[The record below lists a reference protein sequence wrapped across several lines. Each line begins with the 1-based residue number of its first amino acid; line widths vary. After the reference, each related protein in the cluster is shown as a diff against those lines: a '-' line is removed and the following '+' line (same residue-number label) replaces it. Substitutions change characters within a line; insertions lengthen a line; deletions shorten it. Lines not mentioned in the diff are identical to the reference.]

1 MSRPLRIEYENAFY
15 HVIARGE
22 RRDVIFIC
30 PADKKKFLI
39 KLGEATEKYRLLVHA
54 YVLMANHYHLLVETP
69 QGNLSQAMHYLN
81 ASYGNWFRRKY
92 DIVGSVFQGR
102 YKAILVEKD
111 EYLKVLSAYI
121 HLNPV
126 RAGIADKPSLYEY
139 SSYCF
144 YSQNLKHPAFLRTE
158 DLLGMFNGN
167 RSEYRRFVESY
178 SKHGT
183 EIDPEE
189 IYGKNALLG
198 SEGFLRNA
206 FKQMNNAGGM
216 IDERE
221 QPDVRDMSLV
231 NADDIMEI
239 MLVEMRIAEDDIWQR
254 QRGNVYR
261 KLLIYGLWQHTAN
274 SLKQIGEIMKMD
286 YAAVSAMVR
295 IFKNELTT
303 DKTSRLLA
311 ERLAREVMKRR
322 IRKM

>member
-15 HVIARGE
+15 HVIVRGE
-22 RRDVIFIC
+22 RRDAIFTC
-30 PADKKKFLI
+30 FADKEKFLI
-39 KLGEATEKYRLLVHA
+39 KLGETAEKYRLLVHA
-54 YVLMANHYHLLVETP
+54 YVLMDNHYHMLVETP

-81 ASYGNWFRRKY
+81 ASYGNWFRHKY
-92 DIVGSVFQGR
+92 GIVGSVFQGR
-102 YKAILVEKD
+102 FKAILVEKD
-111 EYLKVLSAYI
+111 EYLQVLSAYI

-126 RAGIADKPSLYEY
+126 RAGIADKPSLYEH
-139 SSYCF
+139 SSYRF
-144 YSQNLKHPAFLRTE
+144 YSQKSKQPEFLKTD

-167 RSEYRRFVESY
+167 RSEYRRFVAGY
-178 SKHGT
+178 SKHRA
-183 EIDPEE
+183 EIDAEE

-198 SEGFLRNA
+198 SEGFLRSV
-206 FKQMNNAGGM
+206 FRKMKNAGGT

-239 MLVEMRIAEDDIWQR
+239 LLVEMRIAENAIWQR

-295 IFKNELTT
+295 IFKREMKT
-303 DKTSRLLA
+303 DKACRLLA
-311 ERLAREVMKRR
+311 ERLAEEVMKRR
-322 IRKM
+322 IRKK